1 MNMQLWYM
9 MEANMKNR
17 VDVRTLLNVY
27 EKIKSQGHT
36 VEFGTQ
42 LEDIKCTESPDG
54 YSVSLADDKVSLD
67 INFHNTYHFHTMNE
81 DPESVINQ
89 TTTEFHNNN
98 EVQIQEFIHKLEEID
113 KNY

>member
-1 MNMQLWYM
+1 
-9 MEANMKNR
+9 MKNS
-17 VDVRTLLNVY
+17 VDVRTLLSVY
-27 EKIKSQGHT
+27 EKIKTQGKSI
-36 VEFGTQ
+36 EFGSQ
-42 LEDIKCTESPDG
+42 LEDIKCTESHDG
-54 YSVSLADDKVSLD
+54 YSVSLSDEHVSLD

-98 EVQIQEFIHKLEEID
+98 ETQIQAFLKKLEEID